1 MGAGIVACCG
11 IVSPLISS
19 GLPAKLALV
28 QRTPFP
34 ARADWAGWLESHP
47 DGDATAVAISTDL
60 TVLKT
65 HSPSLEDAYLRIV
78 GTAME

>member
-1 MGAGIVACCG
+1 VVDAVDRASLRRELQALQLRFTERGEFQ
-11 IVSPLISS
+11 VSLNGHSAQDVIR
-19 GLPAKLALV
+19 
-28 QRTPFP
+28 Q
-34 ARADWAGWLESHP
+34 
-47 DGDATAVAISTDL
+47 ISTDL